1 MAQALPLG
9 PITLVTKPKV
19 TPVFSNKSNLCTFKS
34 GDNSMNSSFPH
45 PDLQSVCGFS
55 CEDIANMF
63 NELNG
68 LNKIVRQLS
77 KDLQRM
83 VGAKGD

>member
-1 MAQALPLG
+1 
-9 PITLVTKPKV
+9 
-19 TPVFSNKSNLCTFKS
+19 
-34 GDNSMNSSFPH
+34 MNSSFPH

-83 VGAKGD
+83 VSAKGD